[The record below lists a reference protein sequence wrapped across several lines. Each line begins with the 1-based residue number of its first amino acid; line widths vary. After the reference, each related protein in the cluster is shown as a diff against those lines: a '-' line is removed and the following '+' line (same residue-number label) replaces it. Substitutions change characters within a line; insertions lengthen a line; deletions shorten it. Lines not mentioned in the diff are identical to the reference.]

1 VVTDCYTLPSKSK
14 TTKRYFMDTPTQR
27 ILKID
32 KASIGLIGLDIALN
46 KALADQMSII
56 DAPEYLFK
64 TVKAKNYI
72 PAGMADKYKTAL
84 LREYK
89 KLQGMETEEDEDL
102 VIRIFGTGCI
112 TCNSLRDAVIDA
124 MMKANVAADIDMVHD
139 PDEIGRHG
147 ILATPALM
155 INGQVKISGIH
166 PTPVQLTEW
175 LLAAADK

>member
-1 VVTDCYTLPSKSK
+1 
-14 TTKRYFMDTPTQR
+14 MDTPTQR
-27 ILKID
+27 ILKIG

-46 KALADQMSII
+46 KAVAEEIPVDE
-56 DAPEYLFK
+56 AAEFLFAL
-64 TVKAKNYI
+64 VKGKNYI
-72 PAGMADKYKTAL
+72 PSGMAEKYKAAL

-89 KLQGMETEEDEDL
+89 KLQGLETEEDDDL

-124 MMKANVAADIDMVHD
+124 MMKANVAADINMIYD

-155 INGQVKISGIH
+155 INGEVKTAGLH
-166 PTPVQLTEW
+166 PTPVQLQEW
-175 LLAAADK
+175 LLAAAGK

>member
-1 VVTDCYTLPSKSK
+1 
-14 TTKRYFMDTPTQR
+14 MDTPTQR
-27 ILKID
+27 MLKVD

-46 KALADQMSII
+46 KALADKITLD
-56 DAPEYLFK
+56 DAPEVLFQA
-64 TVKAKNYI
+64 VKNKNYI

-89 KLQGMETEEDEDL
+89 KLLGLEIEEDGDL

-112 TCNSLRDAVIDA
+112 TCNGLRDAVIDA
-124 MMKANVAADIDMVHD
+124 MMRANVAADIDMIHD

-155 INGQVKISGIH
+155 INGQVKIAGIH

-175 LLAAADK
+175 LLAAASK